1 LPANAEEKIRE
12 GHRNTFLAGLAGYMR
27 RKGLSA
33 EEILPTLQEV
43 NARRCLPPLPKAEV
57 TATAQSME
65 KYSPHPLFS
74 FNSFFRTRGEEWP
87 ALDSRALSG
96 LAGEVVE
103 TIEPFTEADPVAL
116 LLHFL
121 AAFGCMVGPG
131 PHCRVVHDRHPAK
144 LFALLVG
151 QTAKGR
157 KGLSWGS
164 IRRLIELAEP
174 AFLERVVS
182 GLSTGEGLV
191 SRLQS
196 QEFDGRIF
204 AIEPEFG
211 GLLIHLKREG
221 NILSPV
227 LREAWDQGDLHVV
240 TRKDPL
246 DAVGTHVGLVGHVTM
261 EELQSHLTHSQA
273 ACGFGNRMLFAMV
286 RRSKALPEGAAPPQ
300 AEMAKVAIQAKKSL
314 NFAKRVDL
322 VQRDE
327 KAKEL
332 WASVYPELT
341 EGRAGLYGAVTS
353 RAEAQ
358 VLRLSLIYALL
369 DRSRVITEEH
379 LRSALALWAYCDAS
393 AAFVFGHKTGNMVAD
408 RLYSFL
414 QQGAQTMTAISNYFG
429 RNCTFRR
436 KGQFGDGLV

>member
-1 LPANAEEKIRE
+1 
-12 GHRNTFLAGLAGYMR
+12 
-27 RKGLSA
+27 
-33 EEILPTLQEV
+33 
-43 NARRCLPPLPKAEV
+43 
-57 TATAQSME
+57 
-65 KYSPHPLFS
+65 
-74 FNSFFRTRGEEWP
+74 
-87 ALDSRALSG
+87 
-96 LAGEVVE
+96 
-103 TIEPFTEADPVAL
+103 
-116 LLHFL
+116 
-121 AAFGCMVGPG
+121 
-131 PHCRVVHDRHPAK
+131 VVHDRHPAK

-174 AFLERVVS
+174 AFLEQIVT

-191 SRLQS
+191 ARLQA
-196 QEFDGRIF
+196 QEFDGRIL

-211 GLLIHLKREG
+211 GLLIHFKREG

-240 TRKDPL
+240 TRKNPL
-246 DAVGTHVGLVGHVTM
+246 HAVGTHVAMVGHVTV
-261 EELQSHLTHSQA
+261 EELQSHLTYSQA
-273 ACGFGNRMLFAMV
+273 ACGFGNRILFAMV
-286 RRSKALPEGAAPPQ
+286 RRSKELPEGAAPPE
-300 AEMAKVAIQAKKSL
+300 AEMAKVAIRVKKSL
-314 NFAKRVDL
+314 TFAKRVDL

-341 EGRAGLYGAVTS
+341 EGRPGLYGAVTS

-379 LRSALALWAYCDAS
+379 LRSALALWRYCDAS
-393 AAFVFGHKTGNMVAD
+393 AGFIFGHKTGNTLAD
-408 RLYSFL
+408 KLYSFL
-414 QQGAQTMTAISNYFG
+414 QQGDQTMTAISDYLG
-429 RNCTFRR
+429 RNKTEEEIDRALATLESA
-436 KGQFGDGLV
+436 GLVRSRVEKTRGRPRILWGCTN